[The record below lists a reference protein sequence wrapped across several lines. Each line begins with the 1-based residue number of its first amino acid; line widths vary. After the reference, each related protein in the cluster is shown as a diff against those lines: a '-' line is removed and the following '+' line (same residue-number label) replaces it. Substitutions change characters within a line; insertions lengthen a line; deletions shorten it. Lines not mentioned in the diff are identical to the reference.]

1 MRERAGVQQDEIRSV
16 GCGLLYAID
25 NLMLGVTLKA
35 LQAMAEFRGE
45 IRQTALDLSQAGV
58 AVDARFTAA
67 KKVQV
72 GSVYQQ
78 KARHYLLAQ
87 YQLAEDGN
95 NSTFFPGRWR
105 KFSDK
110 L

>member
-1 MRERAGVQQDEIRSV
+1 
-16 GCGLLYAID
+16 
-25 NLMLGVTLKA
+25 
-35 LQAMAEFRGE
+35 MAEFRGE